1 MTSADQSDWIIIRN
15 THPAIVDRKIYLKAQ
30 RLLDTKFASTE
41 QRGSNP
47 RRKHHGKT
55 WDGKR
60 SRFILSGIIFCSKCG
75 SRYQGVTIQKG
86 KINLDGTR
94 CKNFYYACGG
104 YISKGKSVCQKNSI
118 PQQVLEKTAIDALL
132 GYYAKYLE
140 EGGKELLIKAIK
152 SQLKCEDRD
161 ISNAL
166 IRNREELRKIEPVI
180 NNLLDNITPKNREAV
195 DKRIKQLQKKRKQL
209 ENIREELEQLENQQQ
224 QVTSLTAETIKFIRS
239 LKDTFTHDLPQEKLV
254 VLRQCIEKIWV
265 NKPAAQIKLAIY
277 VVPAGN
283 LQVSQELKVSV

>member
-1 MTSADQSDWIIIRN
+1 ME
-15 THPAIVDRKIYLKAQ
+15 
-30 RLLDTKFASTE
+30 FF
-41 QRGSNP
+41 G
-47 RRKHHGKT
+47 
-55 WDGKR
+55 
-60 SRFILSGIIFCSKCG
+60 
-75 SRYQGVTIQKG
+75 
-86 KINLDGTR
+86 GT
-94 CKNFYYACGG
+94 
-104 YISKGKSVCQKNSI
+104 
-118 PQQVLEKTAIDALL
+118 
-132 GYYAKYLE
+132 
-140 EGGKELLIKAIK
+140 GKELLIKAIK

-166 IRNREELRKIEPVI
+166 IRNREELHKIEPVI

-224 QVTSLTAETIKFIRS
+224 QVTFLTAETIKFIRNMEH
-239 LKDTFTHDLPQEKLV
+239 TFTQGLPQEKLV